1 MKLKP
6 LIIAA
11 SFCLAS
17 GAGTFS
23 LGQPIQTIPEVGH
36 TLDDF
41 LGAALDF
48 SPSLKIAEESLNIG
62 TARRK
67 AANGQLLPQ
76 VSGRASVSDNRR
88 VTPNQDQRFN
98 GNRYSL
104 QLTQVLFNWQAFS
117 ARKSAYFVENQFEAE
132 YYGEL
137 ANVMT
142 QVAERYFDV
151 LQAKD
156 ALESIAQELEAVENQ
171 LAQIESLY
179 ERQLTR
185 ITDLY
190 QAQASVAAVESQQLR
205 LEIELDIARELLFSV
220 SGMTAGD
227 LSSLSDDAVIPPIEN
242 SINYWVQQANENN
255 HQIVA
260 REFAVLAADKR
271 VDQRRG
277 AYMPQVNFI
286 AQLQESNLGF
296 DNILIDQSDISFL
309 GLDVTIPIY
318 AGGSNR
324 AAVSE
329 ATSQFHIAESEL
341 KQTQLEASERVRSA
355 YLQVQSAQ
363 KLVDAASKLV
373 ESATLSSTAMQ
384 QGFNLG
390 VVTSVDVLNALRDQF
405 AAQRDLQRARYDHV
419 KFLLFLK
426 RETGLLSPEDMIEVS
441 SWLEMPN

>member
-1 MKLKP
+1 MKLKS

-11 SFCLAS
+11 SLCLGS
-17 GAGTFS
+17 GFS
-23 LGQPIQTIPEVGH
+23 AVTVGQPEADVPEIGR

-41 LGAALDF
+41 LGAAIEF
-48 SPSLKIAEESLNIG
+48 SPALKIAQEGMNIG

-76 VSGRASVSDNRR
+76 VSARANVSDNRR
-88 VTPNQDQRFN
+88 EAQGVLTTFD
-98 GNRYSL
+98 GNRYSI
-104 QLTQVLFNWQAFS
+104 QLSQVLFNWQAFS
-117 ARKSAYFVENQFEAE
+117 ARKTAYFVEDQLEAE

-137 ANVMT
+137 ANIMT
-142 QVAERYFDV
+142 VVAQRYFDV
-151 LQAKD
+151 LQAED
-156 ALESIAQELEAVENQ
+156 ALDSIAQELDAVKNQ

-190 QAQASVAAVESQQLR
+190 QAQASVAAVEGEQLK
-205 LEIELDIARELLFSV
+205 LEIELDIARELLFSI
-220 SGMTAGD
+220 SGMSAGD
-227 LSSLSDDAVIPPIEN
+227 LSSLSDNAVIPPIEN
-242 SINYWVQQANENN
+242 SINYWVKQANENN
-255 HQIVA
+255 HQISA
-260 REFAVLAADKR
+260 REFALKAADKR
-271 VDQRRG
+271 VDERRG
-277 AYMPQVNFI
+277 AYMPQVSI
-286 AQLQESNLGF
+286 VGQLQESNLGF
-296 DNILIDQSDISFL
+296 DNALIDQSDISYV
-309 GLDVTIPIY
+309 GIDVTIPLY

-363 KLVDAASKLV
+363 KLIDAASKLV
-373 ESATLSSTAMQ
+373 ESATLSSKAMQ
-384 QGFNLG
+384 QGFELG
-390 VVTSVDVLNALRDQF
+390 VVTSVDVLIALRDQF

-426 RETGLLSPEDMIEVS
+426 REAGLLSSEDMIEVS
-441 SWLEMPN
+441 SWLELPN